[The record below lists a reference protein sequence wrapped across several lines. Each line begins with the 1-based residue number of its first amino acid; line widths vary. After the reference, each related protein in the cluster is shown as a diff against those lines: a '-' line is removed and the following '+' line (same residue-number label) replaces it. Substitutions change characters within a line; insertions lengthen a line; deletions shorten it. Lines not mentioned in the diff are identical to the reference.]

1 MAAFAEGQSAAY
13 RLFATIKRKPEID
26 PDDPTGKQLEDI
38 KGDVDLKDVYF
49 SYPARPEQLI
59 FDGFSLHVSSGTT
72 MAIVGESGSGK
83 STVISLVERFYDP
96 QAGEVLIDGMNIKSL
111 RLDWIRGKIGL
122 VNQEPLLFM
131 TSIKDNIS
139 YGKEDATIEEIKRA
153 AELANAANFIDK
165 LPNVCHRSNEITPVN
180 PISYIISSV
189 VIFLL
194 LR

>member
-1 MAAFAEGQSAAY
+1 
-13 RLFATIKRKPEID
+13 
-26 PDDPTGKQLEDI
+26 
-38 KGDVDLKDVYF
+38 
-49 SYPARPEQLI
+49 
-59 FDGFSLHVSSGTT
+59 

-96 QAGEVLIDGMNIKSL
+96 QAGEVLIDGINIKSL

-122 VNQEPLLFM
+122 VSQEPLLFM

-139 YGKEDATIEEIKRA
+139 YGKEDATIEDIKRA

-194 LR
+194 FL